1 MPKIDRIVG
10 KAVLNISDAADAIG
24 HAASRVGERLSQT
37 RRNLKDHIKLGY
49 TKPKWSRVNDDEKE
63 FRGVHFREDLK
74 EIVPQKPRQERVPNQ
89 PGSRGSDP
97 MMSESKIVLRAIETA
112 SVNRYVASLREFMQR
127 APDVGAKAASRAF
140 ISTFNGLTE
149 REQAS
154 IRDNIRKV
162 HSAAVELVKTKGSD
176 PAVLEWSELMVK
188 QLGKLAPGVK
198 SEPDRVKKED
208 LEDPTRDDLAELP
221 PPRVQPPNDGV
232 LEDLLANMEAVSP
245 SPQSAPVLV
254 SQSPTAVVSELL
266 DSMEKVNKDRYLA
279 GLRMLRSVDTDET
292 IDILSSPFLEQS
304 DSSRQEILKGI
315 EELHG
320 AIVKQTNV
328 ARLDKESSA
337 ILLRILNIQEEIGLP
352 AFSAMAEESQARPAS
367 PIVEQPP
374 QAAGRQKTTRAWR
387 RAQGPKSPVFLK
399 PAENLPKSTASVSVQ
414 KGVDFLRIMDGTL
427 VGGFVK
433 TLHDLARARPE
444 ELTAF
449 VTSLETA
456 LKYGP
461 PQRASIERLNNL
473 MDKVLKEL
481 AKDEAFIED
490 RGERVEKTWEIWM
503 LLKTRIPSLVSRPKN
518 SVADDDM
525 KAAKAAFTEIYQA

>member
-1 MPKIDRIVG
+1 MPKIDAIVG
-10 KAVLNISDAADAIG
+10 KAALKISIAAPQIG
-24 HAASRVGERLSQT
+24 GAASRLGERMS
-37 RRNLKDHIKLGY
+37 RAPGKLKQWGRDHIKLGDA
-49 TKPKWSRVNDDEKE
+49 KVKSPWSRVNDDEKE

-74 EIVPQKPRQERVPNQ
+74 EIVPQRPRQERVPNQ

-254 SQSPTAVVSELL
+254 SQSPTAVVAELL

-279 GLRMLRSVDTDET
+279 GL
-292 IDILSSPFLEQS
+292 
-304 DSSRQEILKGI
+304 
-315 EELHG
+315 HG

-328 ARLDKESSA
+328 ARLEKESSA
-337 ILLRILNIQEEIGLP
+337 ILLRTLNIQEEIGLP
-352 AFSAMAEESQARPAS
+352 AFCAMAEESQARPAS
-367 PIVEQPP
+367 PVVEQPP
-374 QAAGRQKTTRAWR
+374 QPAKKQPTTKAWR
-387 RAQGPKSPVFLK
+387 RAHGPKNLRPVFLN
-399 PAENLPKSTASVSVQ
+399 PAEKPKPTPSVSVQ
-414 KGVDFLRIMDGTL
+414 KGGDFLRIMDGTL
-427 VGGFVK
+427 VGAFLK
-433 TLHDLARARPE
+433 TLHDLARATPE

-456 LKYGP
+456 LNYGP

-473 MDKVLKEL
+473 MDWVLKKL
-481 AKDEAFIED
+481 PKDEAFIED
-490 RGERVEKTWEIWM
+490 RGERVEKTWEIWT
-503 LLKTRIPSLVSRPKN
+503 LLKARIPSLISRPKD
-518 SVADDDM
+518 SVPDADM
-525 KAAKAAFTEIYQA
+525 KAAKAAFTEIYPA